1 MRILKKILKFLFVI
15 ITILCVAGF
24 WYYNHLKPSYSGEVS
39 LANIESEATV
49 YYDDYGIPHIYA
61 ENRLDATT
69 ALGYVHA
76 QDRLWQMELMRR
88 ISPGRL
94 SEVFGKDLIENDTFF
109 ASMGIEENSKET
121 IKNLDKN
128 SEAYKIIEAY
138 LKGVNQFIDEG
149 PTPIEYTLVGLEK
162 EHFQVL
168 DLYNIFGYMSF
179 SFAMAQ
185 KVDPFL
191 SALELKL
198 DSTYL
203 KELNIHTR
211 PNTVRIKNAKQEI
224 ENYSTMVAT
233 INRVMDKS
241 PVPHF
246 IGSNSWVVSPDKTKN
261 GKVIL
266 ANDPHMGFSQPSV
279 WYEAHIVTPNFELY
293 GYYLAGVP
301 FPLMGHN
308 REYAYGLTM
317 FENDDIDFY
326 KEELHPIDTN
336 KYKTPTGYESF
347 KTVSKTIKV
356 KDGDDITFDV
366 KYTRHGPIVN
376 DVVKGISNKKPVAM
390 QWMYTLGDN
399 KAAEVLYLLS
409 RAKSMADFKK
419 GASMLHA
426 PGLNLMY
433 GDSKGNIAWYA
444 SAKLY
449 KYKDHV
455 NTKFILDGASGE
467 DDIIEFLDF
476 SENPMAENPEWN
488 YVYSANNQPDSIVG
502 MLYPGYYLT
511 EDRAKRIVHLLEPKN
526 NWNSTSMKAMIN
538 DVTSPVS
545 TEIIQEITN
554 TINYNSYSKNEQRAF
569 DVLQLWD
576 GSYTLDAVAPTIYNK
591 FVYLFLKNTFEDEMG
606 ETLFQQFEETHMID
620 RALAFQIQKEESIW
634 WDDISTPDIIE
645 TKKNILSKTLIE
657 TVASLEEQLGLSMNN
672 WTWDKVH
679 ILEHPHPIGKVAS
692 LREFFNVGP
701 FSING
706 GTQVIN
712 NLDYKRDSTGVYNVK
727 LGPSTRR
734 IIDFNDIEN
743 SMSINP
749 TGQSGNPLSEHY
761 RDQAEMYNKGGFR
774 KMKMNKEEII
784 KVSTKVL
791 FTPKQ

>member
-1 MRILKKILKFLFVI
+1 
-15 ITILCVAGF
+15 
-24 WYYNHLKPSYSGEVS
+24 
-39 LANIESEATV
+39 
-49 YYDDYGIPHIYA
+49 
-61 ENRLDATT
+61 
-69 ALGYVHA
+69 
-76 QDRLWQMELMRR
+76 MELMRR
-88 ISPGRL
+88 IAPGRL
-94 SEVFGKDLIENDTFF
+94 SEVFGKDLIENDIFF
-109 ASMGIEENSKET
+109 ASLGIEENSIET
-121 IKNLDKN
+121 IKKFDKN
-128 SEAYKIIEAY
+128 SKTYQIIEAY
-138 LKGVNQFIDEG
+138 LKGVNQFMDEG

-162 EHFQVL
+162 EHFNVK

-185 KVDPFL
+185 KTDPFL

-198 DSTYL
+198 DSTYM
-203 KELNIHTR
+203 KELNIHIR
-211 PNTVRIKNAKQEI
+211 PNTTFIKNAKQEI
-224 ENYSTMVAT
+224 ENYSTMVST
-233 INRVMDKS
+233 INSVMDKS

-261 GKVIL
+261 GKVIF
-266 ANDPHMGFSQPSV
+266 ANDPHMSFSQPSV
-279 WYEAHIVTPNFELY
+279 WYEAHIVTPDYELY

-326 KEELHPIDTN
+326 KEELHPTDIN

-419 GASMLHA
+419 GTSMLHA

-476 SENPMAENPEWN
+476 SENPMAENPNWN
-488 YVYSANNQPDSIVG
+488 YVYSANNQPDSIAG

-511 EDRAKRIVHLLEPKN
+511 DDRAKRIVHLLEPKN
-526 NWNSTSMKAMIN
+526 NWNLTSMKAMIN
-538 DVTSPVS
+538 DVTSPVAP
-545 TEIIQEITN
+545 EVIQEITS
-554 TINYNSYSKNEQRAF
+554 TINYNSFSKNEQRAF

-576 GSYTLDAVAPTIYNK
+576 GSHTLDAVAPTIYNK

-606 ETLFQQFEETHMID
+606 ETLFQQFEDTHMID
-620 RALAFQIQKEESIW
+620 RVLPYQIQKEASIW
-634 WDDISTPDIIE
+634 WDDILTTEIVE
-645 TKKNILSKTLIE
+645 TKEDILSKTLIE
-657 TVASLEEQLGLSMNN
+657 TVSALEKQLGKDMNT

-679 ILEHPHPIGKVAS
+679 ILEYPHPIGKVAS

-706 GTQVIN
+706 GSQVIN
-712 NLDYKRDSTGVYNVK
+712 NLDSKRDSTGVYNVN

-734 IIDFNDIEN
+734 IIDFSDIEN
-743 SMSINP
+743 SISINP

-761 RDQAEMYNKGGFR
+761 RDQAEMYIKGEFR
-774 KMKMNKEEII
+774 KMKINKEEII
-784 KVSTKVL
+784 EVSTKVI
-791 FTPKQ
+791 FVPKD

>member
-1 MRILKKILKFLFVI
+1 MRVFKKTLKILFVI
-15 ITILCVAGF
+15 ITILCIAGF

-39 LANIESEATV
+39 LANIENETTV

-61 ENRLDATT
+61 ENQLDATT
-69 ALGYVHA
+69 TLGYVHA

-94 SEVFGKDLIENDTFF
+94 SEVFGKDLIENDIFF
-109 ASMGIEENSKET
+109 ASLGIEENSIET

-128 SEAYKIIEAY
+128 SKTYQIIEAY
-138 LKGVNQFIDEG
+138 LKGVNQFMDEG

-162 EHFQVL
+162 EHFQIK

-185 KVDPFL
+185 KTDPFL

-203 KELNIHTR
+203 KELNIHIR
-211 PNTVRIKNAKQEI
+211 PNTTFIKNAKQEI
-224 ENYSTMVAT
+224 ENYSTMVST
-233 INRVMDKS
+233 INSVMDTS

-279 WYEAHIVTPNFELY
+279 WYEAHIVTPDYEMY

-301 FPLMGHN
+301 FPLLGHN
-308 REYAYGLTM
+308 REYAYGITM

-326 KEELHPIDTN
+326 KEELHPTDTN

-356 KDGDDITFDV
+356 KDGDDITFDL

-376 DVVKGISNKKPVAM
+376 DVLKGITSNNPIAM
-390 QWMYTLGDN
+390 QWMYTLVEN
-399 KAAEVLYLLS
+399 KAAEAFYSLS

-488 YVYSANNQPDSIVG
+488 YVYSANNQPDSIAG

-526 NWNSTSMKAMIN
+526 NWNLTSMKAMIN
-538 DVTSPVS
+538 DVTSSVAPEVIKEVTS
-545 TEIIQEITN
+545 
-554 TINYNSYSKNEQRAF
+554 TINYNSFSKNEQRAF

-576 GSYTLDAVAPTIYNK
+576 GSHTLDAVAPTIYNK
-591 FVYLFLKNTFEDEMG
+591 FVYLYLKNTFEDEMG
-606 ETLFQQFEETHMID
+606 ETLFQQFEDTHMIE
-620 RALAFQIQKEESIW
+620 RVMPYQIQKEASIW
-634 WDDISTPDIIE
+634 WDDISTPDIVE
-645 TKKNILSKTLIE
+645 TKKDILSKTLIE
-657 TVASLEEQLGLSMNN
+657 TVASLEEQLGITINN

-701 FSING
+701 FPING

-712 NLDYKRDSTGVYNVK
+712 NLDYKRDSTGVYNVN

-734 IIDFNDIEN
+734 IIDFSDIEN

-761 RDQAEMYNKGGFR
+761 RDQAEMYNKGEFR

-784 KVSTKVL
+784 KVSSKVI
-791 FTPKQ
+791 FIPKD

>member
-1 MRILKKILKFLFVI
+1 MRILKKLLKFLFII
-15 ITILCVAGF
+15 ITILCIAGF

-488 YVYSANNQPDSIVG
+488 YVYSANNQPDSIAG
-502 MLYPGYYLT
+502 ILYPGYYLT